1 MPSGSL
7 KRVIAISSSSASASA
22 SASAIVA
29 QIAIGVDF
37 PVEGP

>member
-37 PVEGP
+37 PVGGP